1 MAVVAEAVAM
11 VDIAGVVVE
20 GGIVPEASVAGTVV
34 GTVPEVSV
42 VGTVVVVAGIEDVVA
57 AAGTVLVDAA
67 AETVLEVAAA
77 EIVALI
83 AAVETGLEVVV
94 AGIVVEAAAGT
105 EDAVDLVEIVD

>member
-1 MAVVAEAVAM
+1 MVVVAEPVAM

-20 GGIVPEASVAGTVV
+20 GGIVPEAFVAGTVV
-34 GTVPEVSV
+34 GTVPGVSV
-42 VGTVVVVAGIEDVVA
+42 VGTVVVVVGIEDVAA
-57 AAGTVLVDAA
+57 AAGTVLVVAA
-67 AETVLEVAAA
+67 AETVLGIAAA